1 MEKKQS
7 EEFVVQNDYLKA
19 IFDSEDGLLSALAV
33 KNEKL
38 RKMKMSFV
46 EYDGGRGGAYV
57 FQPYGE
63 AKVSDL
69 TYQVSGL

>member
-1 MEKKQS
+1 MEK
-7 EEFVVQNDYLKA
+7 FVVQNDYIKA
-19 IFDSEDGLLSALAV
+19 LFDSEDGLLSALAV
-33 KNEKL
+33 ESEKL
-38 RKMKMSFV
+38 RKMTMNFV
-46 EYDGGRGGAYV
+46 EYDGGQGGAYV